1 MANLKGTKTRFNFK
15 AAFAGAGQANRR
27 RLYSGKVAEV
37 EGYPESASDF
47 RETAESETGHAHGHL
62 DYLKAVGN
70 PATGLS
76 IGGTVDNLQAAVTGD

>member
-1 MANLKGTKTRFNFK
+1 M
-15 AAFAGAGQANRR
+15 
-27 RLYSGKVAEV
+27 

-76 IGGTVDNLQAAVTGD
+76 IGGTVDNLQAAITGD